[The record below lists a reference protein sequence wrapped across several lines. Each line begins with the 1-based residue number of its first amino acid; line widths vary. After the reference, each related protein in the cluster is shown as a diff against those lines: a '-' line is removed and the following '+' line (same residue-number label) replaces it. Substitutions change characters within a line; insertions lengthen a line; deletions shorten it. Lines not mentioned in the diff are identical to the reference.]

1 MTDIVGTAR
10 SAREMLARGLG
21 ALQSDPNAP
30 AEFLSAAEPIAMAM
44 GALHRIERSGGAD
57 LVAAAPQALEN
68 VRAALS
74 LLQSKA
80 GTDGRFQAVLEEVAG
95 SLGMVFTLTKA
106 ASYGPAPAQPAPVQ
120 PAPVQ
125 PAAPYSPPPAAQ
137 QPFAAPAQPM
147 RPAMQPQP
155 QPQPQPAY
163 APPAQA
169 FAPQPQPQPQPQQAH
184 QVAPWQQQPQPAPQP
199 AYAQPAPAY
208 PQAPA
213 APQAVP
219 AYGPPPQQAF
229 AQQPYAPPQQPYA
242 PPQQA
247 QPYAP
252 PQQAFAQQQP
262 APQQAPQPAQPVAAS
277 GYRDADKLPLIEAE
291 LGTHS
296 VSNFYRGLSGND
308 IIENGGIFVSTYN
321 IPEIGQRLRLRVSL
335 PGGLEFEA
343 LGVVRWVREARES
356 MASDI
361 SPPGFGL
368 QFTNISA
375 EGRNLV
381 YRYVRNREPMFHD
394 DL

>member
-10 SAREMLARGLG
+10 SAREMLARGLN

-44 GALHRIERSGGAD
+44 GALHRIERSGGAE
-57 LVAAAPQALEN
+57 LAAAAPVALEN
-68 VRAALS
+68 VRGALS
-74 LLQSKA
+74 LLQAKA
-80 GTDGRFQAVLEEVAG
+80 GSDARFSVVLEEVAG
-95 SLGMVFTLTKA
+95 SLGMVFSLNKA
-106 ASYGPAPAQPAPVQ
+106 ASYGPAPAQPAPQ
-120 PAPVQ
+120 PAPAQ

-137 QPFAAPAQPM
+137 QPFAAPAQAM

-155 QPQPQPAY
+155 APAPAY

-169 FAPQPQPQPQPQQAH
+169 FAPQPQPAH
-184 QVAPWQQQPQPAPQP
+184 QAAPWQQPQPAPQAQ
-199 AYAQPAPAY
+199 AYPQPAP
-208 PQAPA
+208 

-229 AQQPYAPPQQPYA
+229 APQPYA

-252 PQQAFAQQQP
+252 PQQAYAPPPQAYAP
-262 APQQAPQPAQPVAAS
+262 PQQSAPQPPAAQPLAAA
-277 GYRDADKLPLIEAE
+277 GYRDAEKLPLVEAE

-321 IPEIGQRLRLRVSL
+321 IPEIGQRLRLRVAL